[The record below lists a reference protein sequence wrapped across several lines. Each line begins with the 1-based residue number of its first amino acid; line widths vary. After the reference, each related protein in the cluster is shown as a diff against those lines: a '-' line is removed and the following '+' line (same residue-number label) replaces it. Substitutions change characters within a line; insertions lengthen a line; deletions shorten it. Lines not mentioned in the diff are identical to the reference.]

1 MKTGTPLR
9 WWIIPIVL
17 LLAFPLG
24 CRSNTSV
31 KLPATNQSPP
41 GVEKTPSAIIPARFG
56 PRISFEHLYP
66 GSVSSQNEVAVILQ
80 DGAGFMWF
88 GTRNGLIRYDGYE
101 FIPYRNDPLD
111 ESSLS
116 SNIIQDIYE
125 DARGILWIGTDSG
138 LNRFDR
144 AEGKFTRYANDPA
157 DNTTLSRN
165 SVTSLAEDASGA
177 LWVGTR
183 GGGLDEFDPGT
194 GIFSHHRSDPTDPS
208 SLSSD
213 IIEEVH
219 ISGDG
224 SIWVGGWNG
233 LDRILPGDDSFDHI
247 DFPENTGGFTTENA
261 VTSLDED
268 LSGHLWVG
276 TVGDGV
282 YRVDM
287 KSGFSTHFENIP
299 EYAMSLSDNSVLDTF
314 VDSTGKIWIGTRKGL
329 NLFRPESNDFFR
341 YEYDP
346 QIVDSISSPKVTAVY
361 QDGSGAY
368 WLGTGGGKV
377 DRFFAASQEFLKLFA
392 DPTANAPLSAD
403 QVTSI
408 YRDQAGNFWVGTQKG
423 LNRQNSSGSGFIQ
436 YHPDQ
441 ADLESLN
448 GDYIGAILMDDRSR
462 LWVGTDR
469 GLARFNPA
477 TGKFIRLGSTFQ
489 SFEDPSAQDIRRLE
503 RANITSL
510 IQDSQGW
517 LWVGTR
523 RDGLIR
529 FDPETE
535 KLVNYSPAD
544 KLHYLSGWH
553 VLALAEDG
561 EGNIWVGTQDNGL
574 NRIDLENG
582 ITEDFVSYA
591 DDPNWLIED
600 TVTALAVDNPGAIWI
615 GTNSGLYRFDPV
627 RRLTF
632 RTPIT
637 ATIYGILADKRGNL
651 WASTNQGLYRYDP
664 DRNVA
669 QHFTSAD
676 GLRGDEFLL
685 GAVFK
690 DNLGRLYFGGQDGL
704 TYFSPEN
711 IVDNPYQPPVVL
723 TGLNRQGETPI
734 TGEAAGQ
741 IEEISLSWPETSF
754 DFQFAALSYILPEQ
768 NRYAYKLEGFD
779 QDWIQSGSIR
789 NGRYTNLPG
798 GNYTLQVIAANN
810 DGVWST
816 SGITIPVQ
824 VIPPVWQTN
833 GFRWGLAFF
842 LAVIVASGLRLRTR
856 SIARRNVI
864 LEQQVL
870 ERTREIEQRRRVAE
884 GLRDVINLINVNRPL
899 DESLDFILCQVRQ
912 FYPAGRVFLVEH
924 TPEGSLIFLDIPDAR
939 GTGEGKTIG
948 LLKRRQGVS
957 DRDYPWLTDLVHG
970 NILKVIEDVPST
982 ATPHGRVL
990 PLVSGEFSKGV
1001 YAPVSPEGEVFGGFL
1016 VMSPAG
1022 MQPGQED
1029 LELLST
1035 FADQAALA
1043 IGNERLRA
1051 RAEESAVVAERTR
1064 LARELHD
1071 AVTQTLFSASL
1082 IAEALPGTWEVD
1094 RTEGEV
1100 LLHELR
1106 QLNRAA
1112 LAEMRSLLMELRPSA
1127 ILESRLGDLLR
1138 QLGEAMIGRT
1148 EITLNIEIE
1157 DPCRLPDEVHIALY
1171 RICQEALNNIVKHSE
1186 ATQVD
1191 LQLKCRRSRG
1201 RQYQVSLII
1210 QDNGIGFNL
1219 RVARAG
1225 HFGLMDLRERA
1236 GAIGARL
1243 KLISTP
1249 GGGTTIQVKWQG
1261 DVEGKHD

>member
-1 MKTGTPLR
+1 MKTKIRPHWWLVPLL
-9 WWIIPIVL
+9 L
-17 LLAFPLG
+17 LLAFTPG
-24 CRSNTSV
+24 CGSV
-31 KLPATNQSPP
+31 APVASSPSP
-41 GVEKTPSAIIPARFG
+41 QAIVPPKGANAEPIPANFG
-56 PRISFEHLYP
+56 PRISFEHLSP
-66 GSVSSQNEVAVILQ
+66 GNISSQNEVGVIFQ
-80 DGAGFMWF
+80 DEIGYLWF
-88 GTRNGLIRYDGYE
+88 GTREGLIRYDGYE
-101 FIPYRNDPLD
+101 FIPFRNDPLD

-116 SNIIQDIYE
+116 SNVIQDIHE
-125 DARGILWIGTDSG
+125 DAHGILWIGTDSG

-144 AEGKFTRYANDPA
+144 SRGKFLRYLNDPA
-157 DNTTLSRN
+157 MDTTLANN
-165 SVTSLAEDASGA
+165 SVTGLVEDKAGL
-177 LWVGTR
+177 LWIATR
-183 GGGLDEFDPGT
+183 GGGLEEFDPET

-213 IIEEVH
+213 IIEEVL
-219 ISGDG
+219 ISSDG
-224 SIWVGGWNG
+224 TLWVGGWNG
-233 LDRILPGDDSFDHI
+233 LDRMLPGNVSFEHI
-247 DFPENTGGFTTENA
+247 DFAEKTGDFTTENA
-261 VTSLDED
+261 VTSLNED
-268 LSGHLWVG
+268 QSGHLWVG
-276 TVGDGV
+276 TSGVGV

-287 KSGFSTHFENIP
+287 KSGFSTHFANIP
-299 EYAMSLSDNSVLDTF
+299 EYATSLSDNSVLFTF
-314 VDSTGKIWIGTRKGL
+314 VDTTGNIWVGTRDGL
-329 NLFRPESNDFFR
+329 NLFRSDSNDFYR
-341 YEYDP
+341 YLFDP
-346 QIVDSISSPKVTAVY
+346 QASDSISGPKVTAINK
-361 QDGSGAY
+361 DRSGAY
-368 WLGTGGGKV
+368 WLGAGGGKV
-377 DRFFAASQEFLKLFA
+377 DRFFAASQEFRKLFA
-392 DPTANAPLSAD
+392 DPAADAPLSAD
-403 QVTSI
+403 QVTSV

-436 YHPDQ
+436 YH
-441 ADLESLN
+441 ADPGDPESLN
-448 GDYIGAILMDDRSR
+448 GDYIGAILMDSRSQ

-477 TGKFIRLGSTFQ
+477 TGKFIRLGSTLQ
-489 SFEDPSAQDIRRLE
+489 TLGDPSVQDTRRLE

-535 KLVNYSPAD
+535 KLVTYSPAD

-600 TVTALAVDNPGAIWI
+600 TVTALAVDNPGAMWI
-615 GTNSGLYRFDPV
+615 GTNSGLYRFDPI
-627 RRLTF
+627 RRQTF

-637 ATIYGILADKRGNL
+637 ATIFGILTDRTGNL

-664 DRNVA
+664 VRDA
-669 QHFTSAD
+669 AHHFTSAD

-685 GAVFK
+685 GALFK
-690 DNLGRLYFGGQDGL
+690 DKLGRLYFGGQEGL
-704 TYFSPEN
+704 TYFNPEN
-711 IVDNPYQPPVVL
+711 IVNNPYQPPIVL
-723 TGLNRQGETPI
+723 TGLTRQGETPI

-741 IEEISLSWPETSF
+741 VQEISLRWPDTSF
-754 DFQFAALSYILPEQ
+754 DFQFAALSYILPDQ
-768 NRYAYKLEGFD
+768 NRYAYKLDGFD

-798 GNYTLQVIAANN
+798 GDYTLQVIATNN
-810 DGVWST
+810 DGVWGS
-816 SGITIPVQ
+816 SGISIPIK
-824 VIPPVWQTN
+824 VIPPIWETN
-833 GFRWGLAFF
+833 GFRWGLALF
-842 LAVIVASGLRLRTR
+842 LAVFAAGGFRLRTR
-856 SIARRNVI
+856 TIARRNEM

-884 GLRDVINLINVNRPL
+884 GLRDVINLINVSRPL
-899 DESLDFILCQVRQ
+899 DESLEFILRQVRQ

-924 TPEGSLIFLDIPDAR
+924 TPEGSLIFLDLSDAR
-939 GTGEGKTIG
+939 GEGEGKING
-948 LLKRRQGVS
+948 YLQRRQNVR
-957 DRDYPWLTDLVHG
+957 DEDYPWLTDLVHA
-970 NILKVIEDVPST
+970 NILRVIEKIPST
-982 ATPHGRVL
+982 NPKQVRDLYPFFAESST
-990 PLVSGEFSKGV
+990 GV

-1016 VMSPAG
+1016 VLLPSG

-1029 LELLST
+1029 FELLST

-1043 IGNERLRA
+1043 IGNERLRT
-1051 RAEESAVVAERTR
+1051 RAEESAVLAERTR

-1082 IAEALPGTWEVD
+1082 IAEALPGAWQSD
-1094 RTEGEV
+1094 RVEGEV
-1100 LLHELR
+1100 LLRELR

-1127 ILESRLGDLLR
+1127 ILESRLGDLIR
-1138 QLGEAMIGRT
+1138 QLGEALIGRT
-1148 EITLNIEIE
+1148 EITLNMEIE

-1186 ATQVD
+1186 ATEVD
-1191 LQLKCRRSRG
+1191 LRLQCRKGRG
-1201 RQYQVSLII
+1201 RQYHVSLII
-1210 QDNGIGFNL
+1210 QDNGIGFNP
-1219 RVARAG
+1219 RMSRTG
-1225 HFGLMDLRERA
+1225 HFGLVDLRERA

-1243 KLISTP
+1243 KLTSIP

-1261 DVEGKHD
+1261 EAEGKHG